1 MIRNNTNKFDDKTN
15 EDYKRIDLFSDRLR
29 NFVDY
34 KIINNFL

>member
-29 NFVDY
+29 KINFVT
-34 KIINNFL
+34 L